1 MACRCRD
8 FGGTKSV
15 EALYGDDGRELG
27 RASTGP
33 GALSRGSDA
42 TLAVVRSLWAELAGL
57 GASMSGTDLA
67 IGLAG
72 IGLRDQVG

>member
-1 MACRCRD
+1 MACLYRD
-8 FGGTKSV
+8 LGGTKSV
-15 EALYGDDGRELG
+15 AALYGDDGRELG

-42 TLAVVRSLWAELAGL
+42 TLAVVRSLWVDLAGL
-57 GASMSGTDLA
+57 GATMSGTDLA